1 MSTIGNKGKFSER
14 IKKIAINKNKRK
26 KTDIEDSDE
35 LYKNFLKVVAAI
47 PLLVYDNVVN
57 VNSENQKSIS
67 EKSKINDE
75 KKDFEKQV
83 LSDESIDRIT
93 YKIADRTTDSIA
105 YQLPDRATD
114 KISNEIK
121 KDGLS
126 EIADKRVSAIDTNGV
141 KRKKYAEL
149 INQIDVS
156 LIKKRQDEYYNNA
169 NIDNNKD
176 EKETENDNIEQSREL
191 EKKIINRIKKYLI
204 KTVNE
209 LEILQSELYLVSEVN
224 GDSKTLKE
232 CQATLDEVKKML
244 CKIDILK
251 KKYDFL
257 KDNYDFEYMLEIDDN
272 DLIEN
277 IIELKDKFSNNEVK
291 AVVDDYKLLDVYK
304 YLYLRID
311 KLEEQTAQ
319 FEEYKENQ
327 LLELK
332 ERDINFDKLK
342 SDVYNIDRINDSY
355 ELFVKNQKD
364 YLDGLNDKISKIDSY
379 ERVNYKLKGFNEFLF
394 NSFKYVG
401 LLMLSPLKGVIP
413 SIATETLLTRN
424 IVGNL
429 YNNLEWQESRKMVYE
444 AIDYSSEINNAIDDL
459 DYTDR
464 VVSGTLEDI
473 VNLKIKYNEQFKK
486 YQGDFSEYE
495 AVIGKIND
503 MENKIL
509 GNKIKIEIMKKRM
522 LEKERQNSKKL
533 ELVKKLND
541 SSEEKIV

>member
-1 MSTIGNKGKFSER
+1 
-14 IKKIAINKNKRK
+14 
-26 KTDIEDSDE
+26 
-35 LYKNFLKVVAAI
+35 
-47 PLLVYDNVVN
+47 
-57 VNSENQKSIS
+57 
-67 EKSKINDE
+67 
-75 KKDFEKQV
+75 
-83 LSDESIDRIT
+83 
-93 YKIADRTTDSIA
+93 
-105 YQLPDRATD
+105 
-114 KISNEIK
+114 
-121 KDGLS
+121 
-126 EIADKRVSAIDTNGV
+126 
-141 KRKKYAEL
+141 
-149 INQIDVS
+149 
-156 LIKKRQDEYYNNA
+156 
-169 NIDNNKD
+169 
-176 EKETENDNIEQSREL
+176 
-191 EKKIINRIKKYLI
+191 
-204 KTVNE
+204 
-209 LEILQSELYLVSEVN
+209 
-224 GDSKTLKE
+224 
-232 CQATLDEVKKML
+232 ML

-257 KDNYDFEYMLEIDDN
+257 SDNYDFEYMLEIDDN

-291 AVVDDYKLLDVYK
+291 AVVADYKLLDVYK

-342 SDVYNIDRINDSY
+342 ADVYNIDRINDSY

-364 YLDGLNDKISKIDSY
+364 YLDSLNEKISKIDSY

-413 SIATETLLTRN
+413 SIATETLLTKN

-429 YNNLEWQESRKMVYE
+429 YNNLEWQESKKMVYE
-444 AIDYSSEINNAIDDL
+444 AIDYSSEISSAIDDL

-495 AVIGKIND
+495 TVIGKIND

-522 LEKERQNSKKL
+522 LEKERENSKKL

-541 SSEEKIV
+541 SSEEKTAI

>member
-1 MSTIGNKGKFSER
+1 MSVIGNKGKFSER
-14 IKKIAINKNKRK
+14 IKKIATSKKKKKN
-26 KTDIEDSDE
+26 DIEDSEE
-35 LYKNFLKVVAAI
+35 LYKNFLKVVAAV

-57 VNSENQKSIS
+57 VNSEKENSAFD
-67 EKSKINDE
+67 KINCYDQG
-75 KKDFEKQV
+75 KKIGKQILNNIV
-83 LSDESIDRIT
+83 ET
-93 YKIADRTTDSIA
+93 NDSA
-105 YQLPDRATD
+105 RGFNE
-114 KISNEIK
+114 KISTKNVNDLK
-121 KDGLS
+121 K
-126 EIADKRVSAIDTNGV
+126 
-141 KRKKYAEL
+141 KKYTTL

-156 LIKKRQDEYYNNA
+156 LIKKRQDEYYNNG
-169 NIDNNKD
+169 NIDDDK
-176 EKETENDNIEQSREL
+176 EKKETKNDNIEQAREL

-209 LEILQSELYLVSEVN
+209 LEILQSELYLVSEVK

-257 KDNYDFEYMLEIDDN
+257 SDNYDFEYMLEIDDN

-291 AVVDDYKLLDVYK
+291 AVVADYKLLDVYK

-342 SDVYNIDRINDSY
+342 ADVYNIDRINDSY

-364 YLDGLNDKISKIDSY
+364 YLDSLNEKISKIDSY

-413 SIATETLLTRN
+413 SIATETLLTKN

-429 YNNLEWQESRKMVYE
+429 YNNLEWQESKKMVYE
-444 AIDYSSEINNAIDDL
+444 AIDYSSEISSAIDDL

-495 AVIGKIND
+495 TVIGKIND

-522 LEKERQNSKKL
+522 LEKERENSKKL

-541 SSEEKIV
+541 SSEEKTAI

>member
-1 MSTIGNKGKFSER
+1 
-14 IKKIAINKNKRK
+14 
-26 KTDIEDSDE
+26 
-35 LYKNFLKVVAAI
+35 
-47 PLLVYDNVVN
+47 
-57 VNSENQKSIS
+57 
-67 EKSKINDE
+67 
-75 KKDFEKQV
+75 
-83 LSDESIDRIT
+83 
-93 YKIADRTTDSIA
+93 
-105 YQLPDRATD
+105 
-114 KISNEIK
+114 
-121 KDGLS
+121 
-126 EIADKRVSAIDTNGV
+126 
-141 KRKKYAEL
+141 
-149 INQIDVS
+149 
-156 LIKKRQDEYYNNA
+156 
-169 NIDNNKD
+169 
-176 EKETENDNIEQSREL
+176 
-191 EKKIINRIKKYLI
+191 
-204 KTVNE
+204 
-209 LEILQSELYLVSEVN
+209 
-224 GDSKTLKE
+224 
-232 CQATLDEVKKML
+232 ML

-257 KDNYDFEYMLEIDDN
+257 SDNYDFEYMLEIDDN

-291 AVVDDYKLLDVYK
+291 AVVADYKLLDVYK

-342 SDVYNIDRINDSY
+342 ADVYNIDRINDSY

-364 YLDGLNDKISKIDSY
+364 YLDSLNEKISKIDSY

-413 SIATETLLTRN
+413 SIATETLLTKN

-429 YNNLEWQESRKMVYE
+429 YNNLEWQESKKMVYE
-444 AIDYSSEINNAIDDL
+444 AIDYSSEISSAIDDL

-495 AVIGKIND
+495 TVIGKIND

-522 LEKERQNSKKL
+522 LEKERENSKKL

-541 SSEEKIV
+541 SSEEKTA

>member
-1 MSTIGNKGKFSER
+1 
-14 IKKIAINKNKRK
+14 
-26 KTDIEDSDE
+26 
-35 LYKNFLKVVAAI
+35 
-47 PLLVYDNVVN
+47 
-57 VNSENQKSIS
+57 
-67 EKSKINDE
+67 
-75 KKDFEKQV
+75 
-83 LSDESIDRIT
+83 
-93 YKIADRTTDSIA
+93 
-105 YQLPDRATD
+105 
-114 KISNEIK
+114 
-121 KDGLS
+121 
-126 EIADKRVSAIDTNGV
+126 
-141 KRKKYAEL
+141 
-149 INQIDVS
+149 
-156 LIKKRQDEYYNNA
+156 
-169 NIDNNKD
+169 
-176 EKETENDNIEQSREL
+176 
-191 EKKIINRIKKYLI
+191 
-204 KTVNE
+204 
-209 LEILQSELYLVSEVN
+209 
-224 GDSKTLKE
+224 
-232 CQATLDEVKKML
+232 ML

-257 KDNYDFEYMLEIDDN
+257 SDNYDFEYMLEIDDN

-291 AVVDDYKLLDVYK
+291 AVVADYKLLDVYK

-342 SDVYNIDRINDSY
+342 ADVYNIDRINDSY

-364 YLDGLNDKISKIDSY
+364 YLDSLNEKISKIDSY

-413 SIATETLLTRN
+413 SIATETLLTKN

-429 YNNLEWQESRKMVYE
+429 YNNLEWQESKKMIYE
-444 AIDYSSEINNAIDDL
+444 AIDYSSEISSVIDDL

-495 AVIGKIND
+495 TVIGKIND

-522 LEKERQNSKKL
+522 LEKERENSKKL

-541 SSEEKIV
+541 SSEEKTA

>member
-1 MSTIGNKGKFSER
+1 MSVIGNKGKFSER
-14 IKKIAINKNKRK
+14 IKKIATSK
-26 KTDIEDSDE
+26 KKKKSDIEDSEE
-35 LYKNFLKVVAAI
+35 LYKNFLKVVAAV

-57 VNSENQKSIS
+57 VNSEKENSASDKVNSYNQGKKLGKQILNSVV
-67 EKSKINDE
+67 EKNDSARGFNE
-75 KKDFEKQV
+75 
-83 LSDESIDRIT
+83 
-93 YKIADRTTDSIA
+93 
-105 YQLPDRATD
+105 
-114 KISNEIK
+114 KISTKNVNDLK
-121 KDGLS
+121 K
-126 EIADKRVSAIDTNGV
+126 
-141 KRKKYAEL
+141 KKYTTL

-156 LIKKRQDEYYNNA
+156 LIKKRQDEYYNN
-169 NIDNNKD
+169 
-176 EKETENDNIEQSREL
+176 DNIEQAREL

-209 LEILQSELYLVSEVN
+209 LEILQSELYLVSEVM

-257 KDNYDFEYMLEIDDN
+257 SDNYDFEYMLEIDDN

-291 AVVDDYKLLDVYK
+291 AVVSDYKLLDVYK

-342 SDVYNIDRINDSY
+342 ADVYNIDRINDSY

-364 YLDGLNDKISKIDSY
+364 HLDSLNEKISKIDSY

-413 SIATETLLTRN
+413 SIATETLLTKN

-429 YNNLEWQESRKMVYE
+429 YNNLEWQESKKMVYE
-444 AIDYSSEINNAIDDL
+444 AIDYSSEISSAIDDL

-464 VVSGTLEDI
+464 VVSRTLEDI

-495 AVIGKIND
+495 TVIGKIND

-522 LEKERQNSKKL
+522 LDKERENSKKL

-541 SSEEKIV
+541 SSEEKTA